1 MKSESETL
9 SKEKVTSKFK
19 VDINPLRIDKKVSL
33 PENESDFE
41 VVGQIFSTTK
51 YDLFKTVKGN
61 RNVVPKHVADLVI
74 SYQKAQLVVP
84 VIVNEKMEII
94 DGQHRFTA
102 CKNTNRPV
110 YFIICH
116 GYGEKEIQMLNSN
129 MVNWQ
134 VDDYT
139 KFYCDAGM
147 EEYLQ
152 YQQFRIKFGFGHQE
166 SLAMLAGSTSNF
178 YGIFTDGKFKI
189 KNLEDA
195 ENVAARVK
203 DFAPIYKGYKRK
215 SFVFAALHIFREV
228 KEYDHQEMLSKVAMQ
243 STKMVD
249 CSSTKQY
256 LMILEDI
263 YNFHRRGTKVRFI

>member
-1 MKSESETL
+1 MKSESTTL
-9 SKEKVTSKFK
+9 EKESKPLKLKL
-19 VDINPLRIDKKVSL
+19 DIYPLSQGKKVPAKDDAMEFL
-33 PENESDFE
+33 A
-41 VVGQIFSTTK
+41 VGQIYSTTN
-51 YDLFKTVKGN
+51 YDLFKSVKGN
-61 RNVVPKHVADLVI
+61 RNVIPKHVADLEM
-74 SYQKAQLVVP
+74 SYEKGQLIVP

-110 YFIICH
+110 YFIVCD
-116 GYGEKEIQMLNSN
+116 GYGVNEIQMLNSN

-152 YQQFRIKFGFGHQE
+152 YQQFRIQFGFGHQE

-178 YGIFTDGKFKI
+178 YEAFTDGKFKI

-195 ENVAARVK
+195 ESVAARVK
-203 DFAPIYKGYKRK
+203 DFAPLYKGYKRK

-256 LMILEDI
+256 LMILEEI
-263 YNFHRRGTKVRFI
+263 YNFHRRGNKVRFI